1 MPRAPLPADAVIS
14 PGDVIAI
21 TVVGEPELSR
31 RVTVTDDG
39 KVPIAFVGEV
49 KVAGLKPAQAADA
62 IRQALS
68 RYLLKPEV
76 AVDLVE
82 ANRASVFGRVLRPG
96 TYVLP
101 PRARAMDLI
110 QMAGGFEA
118 TADRQFRCAAT
129 IAVDLAALRLRQ
141 RRTNL
146 GAKAGDV
153 LSVPSARCSC
163 CRSGQVLRPGTLAS
177 RWVPGD
183 GRHSDGRRLHGA
195 RQSERVVARNG
206 DPGEPG
212 ADQPTAVADRTRR

>member
-1 MPRAPLPADAVIS
+1 MTRLAIRFLGALLLTAGLAAGARGEVADPMPRAPLPADAVIS

-82 ANRASVFGRVLRPG
+82 ANRASVFGRW
-96 TYVLP
+96 T
-101 PRARAMDLI
+101 
-110 QMAGGFEA
+110 
-118 TADRQFRCAAT
+118 
-129 IAVDLAALRLRQ
+129 
-141 RRTNL
+141 
-146 GAKAGDV
+146 
-153 LSVPSARCSC
+153 
-163 CRSGQVLRPGTLAS
+163 
-177 RWVPGD
+177 
-183 GRHSDGRRLHGA
+183 
-195 RQSERVVARNG
+195 
-206 DPGEPG
+206 
-212 ADQPTAVADRTRR
+212 